1 VVLTAVAVWSV
12 NVIATPFAG
21 PTWLKVIWPL
31 LIGAPLALR
40 RRAPLLGWTIIW
52 AGISLQAL
60 ITRDAPAG
68 LELLFILCVGS
79 YSLAAH
85 ASLHRALAGLAIMA
99 PAAVIYVLA
108 SHQMGSG
115 ILAVHG
121 TGTGPWHTAGLFFTG
136 EILACW
142 LVGIVVR
149 ARRRAAALRQQARDA
164 VAAERARIARE
175 LHDIVAHHLSV
186 VVLQA
191 AAARASGSPDTAAL
205 EKIEHSGRQALT
217 EMRRLLGILRDPH
230 EETGLT
236 PQPGIGDLAALADS
250 VRGSGLPVHLVIDAD
265 HTGLPAAVSVSAY
278 RIVQEA
284 LTNARRHAPG
294 AAVDVELQYRADT
307 LLLRIRDNGP
317 GLPAAGLPAAGLG
330 LVGMRERAAAV
341 GGELRISDP
350 SGGGFVI
357 TAVLP
362 ARTGDPARGWV
373 PARLGTPAPAS
384 SGTADGAGLP
394 AAPWSAGAG
403 DGSEAVAGRA
413 ARQRATRASSSIRGR
428 NTGGPSGIRRH
439 CRIRSLRSATASRT
453 SCSERSPGT
462 ESASRSAS
470 LRSLS
475 GVGRRSSE
483 DTPSRRM

>member
-1 VVLTAVAVWSV
+1 MQLTRRPFGLAPGAVADAGLAITGIALTALAAWGH
-12 NVIATPFAG
+12 AG
-21 PTWLKVIWPL
+21 PFGTPIAGPPWLRAVLPL
-31 LIGAPLALR
+31 LLGAPLALR
-40 RRAPLLGWTIIW
+40 RRAPLLMWTLLW
-52 AGISLQAL
+52 ASVSLQAL

-85 ASLHRALAGLAIMA
+85 ASLRRALAGLAIMA

-108 SHQMGSG
+108 SHQMGRG

-142 LVGIVVR
+142 LIGIVVR
-149 ARRRAAALRQQARDA
+149 ARRHAAALQRQAREA

-191 AAARASGSPDTAAL
+191 AAARASGSPATAAL

-217 EMRRLLGILRDPH
+217 EMRRLLGILREPH

-265 HTGLPAAVSVSAY
+265 HTRLSAAVSLSAY

-284 LTNARRHAPG
+284 LTNILKHAGPAHAEVAVTCAGDAVTIEVTDDGSGRPASPAHPG
-294 AAVDVELQYRADT
+294 
-307 LLLRIRDNGP
+307 GH
-317 GLPAAGLPAAGLG
+317 GLA
-330 LVGMRERAAAV
+330 GMRERAAIF
-341 GGELRISDP
+341 GGELAAGP
-350 SGGGFVI
+350 GPGGGF
-357 TAVLP
+357 AVQ
-362 ARTGDPARGWV
+362 
-373 PARLGTPAPAS
+373 ARLPLT
-384 SGTADGAGLP
+384 
-394 AAPWSAGAG
+394 
-403 DGSEAVAGRA
+403 SE
-413 ARQRATRASSSIRGR
+413 
-428 NTGGPSGIRRH
+428 PS
-439 CRIRSLRSATASRT
+439 
-453 SCSERSPGT
+453 
-462 ESASRSAS
+462 
-470 LRSLS
+470 
-475 GVGRRSSE
+475 
-483 DTPSRRM
+483 